1 MCTKTIN
8 PNNHSAIFEPEY
20 LLSMGCGKNR
30 PTIFSF
36 RTGASAIVSVISYLL
51 TAIIKS
57 LNVNNEQLGKMGRPP
72 CRDDDRAQR
81 LEKILIRG
89 LPLRTPGSATKYE
102 PGGKEFH
109 ETLLSVKSGDPVRSS
124 VGQSA
129 PSRSGVLDCPDGH
142 RPSLARG
149 FGVRDA
155 ACARSEEH
163 TSELHHDQISYAVF

>member
-8 PNNHSAIFEPEY
+8 PNNHSAILEPEY

-81 LEKILIRG
+81 LEKILIRVPAFAHSW
-89 LPLRTPGSATKYE
+89 LCDQVRTGWQRVP
-102 PGGKEFH
+102 
-109 ETLLSVKSGDPVRSS
+109 
-124 VGQSA
+124 
-129 PSRSGVLDCPDGH
+129 
-142 RPSLARG
+142 
-149 FGVRDA
+149 RDA
-155 ACARSEEH
+155 AFS
-163 TSELHHDQISYAVF
+163 